1 MIFNQ
6 PVLDLRRQRI
16 CLEKG
21 SAGVPERWARRM
33 HDPDGCKNDRPIRWQ
48 ESRRASLK
56 QAAQPEPA
64 AQEVRWDELPIGFY

>member
-1 MIFNQ
+1 
-6 PVLDLRRQRI
+6 
-16 CLEKG
+16 
-21 SAGVPERWARRM
+21 M

-56 QAAQPEPA
+56 QTAQPEPA